1 VRLKSNFTDQPT
13 FIKSV
18 EASNFQL
25 ALYGWVADYPDAENF
40 YQLLIGRNAA
50 PGPNLA
56 SFSHPEYDRAYE
68 AARLMAAGPERLVH
82 LRRMNDIVRDEVPL
96 VPLYNSL
103 RVGLRQNWVRNHKY
117 HLLISNAAPYLDLE
131 GPPSRR

>member
-1 VRLKSNFTDQPT
+1 
-13 FIKSV
+13 
-18 EASNFQL
+18 
-25 ALYGWVADYPDAENF
+25 VADYPDAENF
-40 YQLLIGRNAA
+40 YQLLAGRNVA

-56 SFSHPEYDRAYE
+56 SFNHPEYNRAYE
-68 AARLMAAGPERLVH
+68 AARIMAPGPERLVY
-82 LRRMNDIVRDEVPL
+82 LRRMNDILRDEVPL

-131 GPPSRR
+131 GAPSRR